1 MHIEKIRLLISGFF
15 YLFFVDITMQIN
27 ACNTQ
32 ADTKK
37 QSCKKVQDMP
47 SLIFALLNK
56 AMAVEECDATEV

>member
-1 MHIEKIRLLISGFF
+1 MPA
-15 YLFFVDITMQIN
+15 TP
-27 ACNTQ
+27 Q

-37 QSCKKVQDMP
+37 QSCKNVQDMP